1 MSSSTAC
8 AAGDRPALMTKV
20 TNLSLRQSEGSER
33 EIDGDTGRE
42 EGGGRRGGR
51 GGAGGIRR
59 HQHK

>member
-33 EIDGDTGRE
+33 EIDGDTGR
-42 EGGGRRGGR
+42 GGREERREGR
-51 GGAGGIRR
+51 GWWY
-59 HQHK
+59 

>member
-42 EGGGRRGGR
+42 EGGGR